1 MINDKSIQQLTEQFR
16 QMNVNHNVN
25 IVYAQTNNRV
35 LQELCNELNIFIV
48 QQQEGLIQYENMK
61 KSYQRMLS
69 NASHDLKT
77 PLTIILGL
85 LELVLNDDNLDIKNK
100 NALRKTYEKANELSD
115 MIINFFN
122 LYKLESG
129 DIEIELSRIDITSIC
144 RETILSFYD
153 LIQEHGLSVE
163 ADIPEK
169 PIYILGNKPSL
180 IRILNNLI
188 QNAISY
194 GSDGGKIGICVE
206 VDEQETMIT
215 IWDCGKGIEEKFMHE
230 VFERLYTL
238 EDSRNKNYQGSGLG
252 LTISKRL
259 TEQMNGSIKLTS
271 KPYQK
276 TSFTVIFPLLK
287 Y

>member
-25 IVYAQTNNRV
+25 IVYAQTNNRA
-35 LQELCNELNIFIV
+35 LQELCNELNIFIA
-48 QQQEGLIQYENMK
+48 QQQDGLIQYENMK

-85 LELVLNDDNLDIKNK
+85 LELVMNDDNLDIKNK
-100 NALRKTYEKANELSD
+100 NALKKTYEKANELSD

-163 ADIPEK
+163 INIPEK
-169 PIYILGNKPSL
+169 PIYILGNQPSL

-206 VDEQETMIT
+206 VNEQETMIT

-259 TEQMNGSIKLTS
+259 TEQMNGIIKLTS

-276 TSFTVIFPLLK
+276 TAFNLTFPLLK

>member
-35 LQELCNELNIFIV
+35 LQELCNELNIFII